1 MRGLFHFPLRRE
13 KTLKKSKFLQ
23 LFPCCPIHRIL
34 IPTVE
39 PVIPTPHGNYFNR
52 WPNLDNAH
60 YGLGW
65 RVLDYGG
72 LRVVHHGGGVRGFR
86 SEMAFV
92 PERNIGMVLLFNAA
106 SNLANEVVPHF
117 LDSLGK

>member
-1 MRGLFHFPLRRE
+1 M
-13 KTLKKSKFLQ
+13 
-23 LFPCCPIHRIL
+23 
-34 IPTVE
+34 
-39 PVIPTPHGNYFNR
+39 
-52 WPNLDNAH
+52 DNAH

-65 RVLDYGG
+65 RVLDYND

-86 SEMAFV
+86 SEMVFI

-106 SNLANEVVPHF
+106 SNLANEVVPYF